1 METVYERTT
10 VVNEGM
16 QLAVFETGNPDGD
29 TIVLVHGWP
38 DTHELWS
45 HIVPLLADKF
55 RVITY
60 DSRGAGEST
69 VPQERAAY
77 RLSSL
82 ASDFYAV
89 LDAVS
94 PGRPVHVLAHD
105 WGAVEVWEAAAEPRA
120 IDRIASYTS
129 ISGPNLDHL
138 AMWSRARLTTPS
150 WTGLKQVFAQ
160 LRASW
165 YTVTFHIPG
174 LSTLRIKRQFAK
186 GWPAFLQEFSNV
198 DPALVTQNPTLFSDA
213 SNGTNLYRANLIP
226 RMLNPRERYIDVPVQ
241 LIINTEDVA
250 VRPYHYEDTH
260 RWVKNLTR
268 NDIPAGHW
276 SPISHA
282 AEIAAL
288 TDEFI
293 DCLPRRVDHAT
304 SQPHSHAETAL
315 ATAGSGQPGPQSPP
329 TPRDTVEA
337 SD

>member
-1 METVYERTT
+1 MSIAAKRST
-10 VVNEGM
+10 VVNEGIR
-16 QLAVFETGNPDGD
+16 LAVFETGNPDGE

-45 HIVPLLADKF
+45 HIVPELAETF

-77 RLSSL
+77 RLSNL

-89 LDAVS
+89 ADAVS
-94 PGRPVHVLAHD
+94 PDHPVHVLAHD
-105 WGAVEVWEAAAEPRA
+105 WGAVEVWEAAAQPQA
-120 IDRIASYTS
+120 VDRIASYTS

-138 AMWSRARLTTPS
+138 GRWSRSRLTKPT

-160 LRASW
+160 TRASW

-174 LSTLRIKRQFAK
+174 LSTWRIKRQFAK

-198 DPALVTQNPTLFSDA
+198 DPALVTQNPTLWSDA
-213 SNGTNLYRANLIP
+213 THGTNLYRANLIP
-226 RMLNPRERYIDVPVQ
+226 RLTNPRERYVDIPVQ
-241 LIINTEDVA
+241 LIVNTEDVA
-250 VRPYHYEDTH
+250 VRPYHYDDTSK
-260 RWVKNLTR
+260 WVKHLTR

-282 AEIAAL
+282 NEIAEL
-288 TDEFI
+288 TKKYI
-293 DCLPRRVDHAT
+293 
-304 SQPHSHAETAL
+304 
-315 ATAGSGQPGPQSPP
+315 
-329 TPRDTVEA
+329 A
-337 SD
+337 SLS